1 MDMYFENIKKLRKL
15 NGMTQWELGEKLGIS
30 ASAVGMYEQGR
41 RQPDSK
47 TLLKL
52 SEIFSVSV
60 DEILNG
66 KKTKDIVEYCDDFLS
81 TFSKKEF
88 TLNEKALTEDDVFS
102 IQRAVKFAV
111 EISVQSILKE
121 KNSGR

>member
-41 RQPDSK
+41 REPDSK

>member
-1 MDMYFENIKKLRKL
+1 MYFENIKKLRKL

>member
-1 MDMYFENIKKLRKL
+1 MYFENIKKLRKL

-41 RQPDSK
+41 REPDSK

-66 KKTKDIVEYCDDFLS
+66 KKTKDIVEYCDDFLN

-88 TLNEKALTEDDVFS
+88 TLNGESLTQDEISAVE
-102 IQRAVKFAV
+102 RAVKFAV

>member
-15 NGMTQWELGEKLGIS
+15 NGMTQWELGERLGIS

-41 RQPDSK
+41 REPDSK

>member
-1 MDMYFENIKKLRKL
+1 MYFENIKKLRKL
-15 NGMTQWELGEKLGIS
+15 NGMTQWELGERLGIS

-41 RQPDSK
+41 REPDSK

-88 TLNEKALTEDDVFS
+88 TLNGESLTQDEISAVE
-102 IQRAVKFAV
+102 RAVKFAV

>member
-1 MDMYFENIKKLRKL
+1 MYFENIKKLRKL

-52 SEIFSVSV
+52 SKIFSVSV

>member
-41 RQPDSK
+41 REPDSK

-88 TLNEKALTEDDVFS
+88 TLNGESLTQDEISSVE
-102 IQRAVKFAV
+102 RAVKFAV

>member
-88 TLNEKALTEDDVFS
+88 TLNEKALTPDEVLAVE
-102 IQRAVKFAV
+102 RAVKFAV

-121 KNSGR
+121 RNSGR

>member
-1 MDMYFENIKKLRKL
+1 MYFENIKKLRKL

-41 RQPDSK
+41 REPDSK

>member
-1 MDMYFENIKKLRKL
+1 MGMYFENIKKLRKL

>member
-1 MDMYFENIKKLRKL
+1 MYFENIKKLRKL

-41 RQPDSK
+41 REPDSK

-66 KKTKDIVEYCDDFLS
+66 KKTQDIVEYCDDFLS